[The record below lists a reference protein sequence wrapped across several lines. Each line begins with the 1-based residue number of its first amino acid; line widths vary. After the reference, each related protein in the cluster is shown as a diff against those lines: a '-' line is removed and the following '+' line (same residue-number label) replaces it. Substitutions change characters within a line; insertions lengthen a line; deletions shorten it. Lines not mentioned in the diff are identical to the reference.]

1 MPPSPE
7 PYPGLTLALSLTVQA
22 SAWLERMLAA
32 GLCPDAHVFNAA
44 MGAHFGAAD
53 SDGGEGAR
61 ALLARMAQLQWPSLR
76 WVQGHWASR
85 LEDIDCC

>member
-7 PYPGLTLALSLTVQA
+7 PYPGLSLALSLTVQA

-32 GLCPDAHVFNAA
+32 GLRPDAHVFNAA
-44 MGAHFGAAD
+44 MGAHLGAAEG
-53 SDGGEGAR
+53 DGGEGAR